1 MRDFISCLELISC
14 MILAVIEQD
23 FKTYLAAD
31 CQFWG
36 LQISFDLTFLFVT
49 QLPCELFRSLGVN
62 LINRSLNARS
72 IFIFCLGTYWIFC
85 ISLFIIPRQFCHR
98 LAVDSSDFFSENC
111 FKTSSCVR
119 WYHVYDSF
127 LALANAL
134 RVNNYVNIIEGTV
147 PLLEG
152 DGKSMNS
159 YYHWIIKTY
168 QEVAPRSL
176 WLVLLVSFQLV
187 QQGTRSP

>member
-49 QLPCELFRSLGVN
+49 QLPCELFRSFGVN

-72 IFIFCLGTYWIFC
+72 IFIFCLVTDWIFC
-85 ISLFIIPRQFCHR
+85 INLLIIPRQFCHC
-98 LAVDSSDFFSENC
+98 LAIDLSDFFSKHC
-111 FKTSSCVR
+111 VKTSSCVR
-119 WYHVYDSF
+119 WYPVYDLF

-134 RVNNYVNIIEGTV
+134 GVNNGVVIIEGTV

-152 DGKSMNS
+152 DGKSINS
-159 YYHWIIKTY
+159 HHY
-168 QEVAPRSL
+168 
-176 WLVLLVSFQLV
+176 
-187 QQGTRSP
+187 